1 MHSRANGLDQLGGIQ
16 PKSDTTAELA
26 KVEGEGFTSFIVFKE
41 TTKGPQM
48 QWVKV
53 GKTDLNFVELKEG
66 LNKNDI
72 VYVLPSEG
80 LIKSQQRFSER
91 LRNRFS

>member
-1 MHSRANGLDQLGGIQ
+1 MIKLTHFLKRKL
-16 PKSDTTAELA
+16 
-26 KVEGEGFTSFIVFKE
+26 KVKALLFIVFKE
-41 TTKGPQM
+41 TNKGPQM

-53 GKTDLNFVELKEG
+53 GKTDLNYVELKEG
-66 LNKNDI
+66 LNKSDI